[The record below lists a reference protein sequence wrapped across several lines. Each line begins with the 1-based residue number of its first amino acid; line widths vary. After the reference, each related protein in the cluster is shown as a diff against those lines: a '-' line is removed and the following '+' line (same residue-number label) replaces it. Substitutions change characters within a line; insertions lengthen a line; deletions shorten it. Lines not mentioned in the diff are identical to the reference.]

1 MRMKAKRLELPENVQ
16 PQIDV
21 SDVEMATLSYCDDD
35 NGLTDPRISNNRTS
49 VNNQL
54 GMKLTTF
61 SQMTHSMPI
70 ITQGSFS
77 MMGRSS
83 QEN

>member
-35 NGLTDPRISNNRTS
+35 NGLTDPRTS
-49 VNNQL
+49 VDNQL

-61 SQMTHSMPI
+61 SQMTHSKPI

-77 MMGRSS
+77 MMGRGIH
-83 QEN
+83 EN